1 MGCSGS
7 NGRPTY
13 CASIAGD
20 GLDEVDARGR
30 RVTDDDFILLFNAHH
45 EPIPFTLPPFE
56 GNGWLVLI
64 DTARDDGLVPEG
76 TFQGDGVYELQER
89 SLVLL
94 QKVSRQ

>member
-1 MGCSGS
+1 M
-7 NGRPTY
+7 Y
-13 CASIAGD
+13 LAGD

-30 RVTDDDFILLFNAHH
+30 RVSDDDFVLLFNAHDG
-45 EPIPFTLPPFE
+45 PIPFTLPPFE

-76 TFQGDGVYELQER
+76 TFQSNGVYELMER

-94 QKVSRQ
+94 QKVSPQ